1 MFLLMSK
8 ANCVCPVQ
16 AIRERLGFSQAE
28 LARRAGLSR
37 QVVNMIEHGRIVPS
51 VLTALSLAEAME
63 CTVADLFQKPKV
75 EEPLQVTLSATVR
88 SQEGPVRLAVVGD
101 RWIGIPVAASE
112 TAGFG
117 EADGLLV
124 SRTDNSGTVKA
135 LVPEEQLRNNLLVA
149 GCDPA
154 LGIVRD
160 LWKRNNMEGNLRWQN
175 LSSTAAV
182 KALAQHEAHIAGVH
196 FPDADSEQSALASL
210 GMEVVMVRFANWEQ
224 GWMLRRGNP
233 LGFRSV
239 EDLASN
245 RVRFLNRVDG
255 SGSRLLV
262 DGLLRKAGVSSSLI
276 PLYASVAASH
286 FDCAGAVREG
296 RADVAMGLR
305 AVAESCDLDFLPV
318 QEVAFN
324 LVIPKTFLDFAPV
337 AKLLDLLQN
346 RGFRKQLDNLPGY
359 ATSETGKLLS
369 SQPSKKSEPF

>member
-1 MFLLMSK
+1 MTEPT
-8 ANCVCPVQ
+8 CICHVQ
-16 AIRERLGFSQAE
+16 SRRERLGFSQAE

-37 QVVNMIEHGRIVPS
+37 QVVNMVERGRIVPS
-51 VLTALSLAEAME
+51 VLTALALAETLE
-63 CTVADLFQKPKV
+63 CTVPDLFHKPKADK
-75 EEPLQVTLSATVR
+75 PLEVTLSGAIH
-88 SQEGPVRLAVVGD
+88 SQQGPVRLAAVGD
-101 RWIGIPVAASE
+101 RWIAIPVAASE

-117 EADGLLV
+117 EADGHLI
-124 SRTDNSGTVKA
+124 SRQGNSGSVKT
-135 LVPEEQLRNNLLVA
+135 LLPEAQLRNNLLVA

-160 LWKRNNMEGNLRWQN
+160 LWKRNNMEGSVRWQN

-182 KALAQHEAHIAGVH
+182 KALAQGEAHIAGVH
-196 FPDADSEQSALASL
+196 FPDEASERQALAML
-210 GMEVVMVRFANWEQ
+210 GAEVAIVRFARWEQ

-255 SGSRLLV
+255 SGSRLLF
-262 DGLLRKAGVSSSLI
+262 DGLLNKAGVSPALV

-286 FDCAGAVREG
+286 FDCAGAIQEG

-324 LVIPKTFLDFAPV
+324 LIIPRPLLDFAPI

-346 RGFRKQLDNLPGY
+346 RGFRKQLDVLPGY
-359 ATSETGKLLS
+359 ETAETGKLLS
-369 SQPSKKSEPF
+369 SEPT